1 MIILA
6 PANPITSITP
16 ILMVKEIKEQLKILR
31 NKVLAISPLIGEQ
44 AISGPAIKYMKA
56 MKLANSALGV
66 ANFYSDIVGNF
77 VIDLRDSPLSS
88 KIGHLDMNIFQTD
101 IIMRNSSDEKR
112 LSSYIMGLNI

>member
-1 MIILA
+1 
-6 PANPITSITP
+6 
-16 ILMVKEIKEQLKILR
+16 
-31 NKVLAISPLIGEQ
+31 
-44 AISGPAIKYMKA
+44 MKA
-56 MKLANSALGV
+56 MKLVNSALGV

-88 KIGHLDMNIFQTD
+88 KIGQLDMNIFQTD